1 MLQPRFSAS
10 RWIVVLLL
18 SGATVLAACGGGE
31 KVVEVTRV
39 VEKPV
44 AQTVVVEKP
53 VAIEK
58 VVQQTV
64 VVEKPVTVEKV
75 VQQTVVVEKQ
85 VDKVVEKV
93 VVQTATPQLPPTPTP
108 RPAAKPAPK
117 SKNARGQLVWATV
130 DGIGTGGFNAMG
142 LCCGGKA
149 MGVVETLFR
158 PTHEKGT
165 ETPLLAASWKL
176 DEKQPPEFVQVTLR
190 KGVAMHKGYGE
201 LTAEDLVWS
210 VNDTNANTSAQH
222 GSGSVSVTDGSG
234 EWAGFLG
241 KTPAEVIDTY
251 TAKIYWTTFDPRWT
265 TWFFGQDGLGA
276 GVVSKKAFD
285 KNGRNWNLDNL
296 VGTGPFEVAEWKR
309 GESTVVRAVPNHWR
323 KTAQVQTIR
332 RVVVPDET
340 VRLAMLQTGEADI
353 ADISQKN
360 VPEVQ
365 LFGMVSKGSGTA
377 GMLTVMFAGNLWED
391 THPKTG
397 AKLEILTY
405 GADQPWLG
413 NPRTPDDSNNPKGM
427 NDMEQA
433 RLVRQALA
441 MSIDRDLVN
450 KAVLSGLGWPV
461 YIPYFDINNANW
473 NNKWKV
479 SFDAKKAEELLDQ
492 AGFPRG
498 KNGVRFTMP
507 FYAWNNPGPLPH
519 FADTGDVVAQM
530 WQKIG
535 VDVAVLHYEY
545 AVFRP
550 SLVARSATIPWVDT
564 GPLENFATTPW
575 DWPRGGQMSALTR
588 GGKSH
593 GIEFAEATQNYLA
606 VGLEPDIAKRIALN
620 NKFADY
626 LHHWMPGIGVV
637 AAPSLIVYNPTA
649 IKDWPMELGLR
660 STYNSPENII
670 LP

>member
-1 MLQPRFSAS
+1 
-10 RWIVVLLL
+10 LL
-18 SGATVLAACGGGE
+18 SGAAVLAACGGQEVVE
-31 KVVEVTRV
+31 KVVKE
-39 VEKPV
+39 
-44 AQTVVVEKP
+44 TVVVEKP
-53 VAIEK
+53 VERTVIVEK
-58 VVQQTV
+58 PVEK
-64 VVEKPVTVEKV
+64 VVEKPVERTVIVEKPV
-75 VQQTVVVEKQ
+75 EKVVEKQ
-85 VDKVVEKV
+85 VERTVIVEKV

-108 RPAAKPAPK
+108 RPAVKPAPK
-117 SKNARGQLVWATV
+117 SKNPRGQLVWATG
-130 DGIGTGGFNAMG
+130 DTDQIAGGFNAVN

-149 MGVVETLFR
+149 LGVIETLFR

-165 ETPLLAASWKL
+165 ETPLLAASWRL
-176 DEKQPPEFVQVTLR
+176 DDKNSPPKFVEVTLR
-190 KGVAMHKGYGE
+190 KGVAFHKGFGE
-201 LTAEDLVWS
+201 LTADDLVWS
-210 VNDTNANTSAQH
+210 VNDTNANTSAQY

-241 KTPAEVIDTY
+241 KTPAEKIDAY

-285 KNGRNWNLDNL
+285 EKGRAWNLDNL

-309 GESTVVRAVPNHWR
+309 GESTLVRAVSNHWR
-323 KTAQVQTIR
+323 KTAQVQSIK
-332 RVVVPDET
+332 RVTVPDET

-353 ADISQKN
+353 GDVSQKN
-360 VPEVQ
+360 IPEVQ
-365 LFGMVSKGSGTA
+365 LFGMVAKGSGTA
-377 GMLTVMFAGNLWED
+377 QMLTIMFAGNLWED
-391 THPKTG
+391 KHPTTG
-397 AKLEILTY
+397 DKLEILTY

-413 NPRTPDDSNNPKGM
+413 NPRTPNDPNNPKDM
-427 NDMEQA
+427 SDMEQA
-433 RLVRQALA
+433 RLVRQALSLA
-441 MSIDRDLVN
+441 IDRDLVN
-450 KAVLSGLGWPV
+450 KAVLSSLGWPV

-473 NNKWKV
+473 NSKWKV
-479 SFDAKKAEELLDQ
+479 PFDPKKAEELLDQ

-498 KNGVRFTMP
+498 KDGVRFKMP

-564 GPLENFATTPW
+564 GPLENFSTTPW

-593 GIEFAEATQNYLA
+593 GIEISEATQNYLA
-606 VGLEPDIAKRIALN
+606 VGLEPDVAKRIALN
-620 NKFADY
+620 NQFADFLY
-626 LHHWMPGIGVV
+626 KWMPGIGVV

-660 STYNSPENII
+660 STYNTPENII